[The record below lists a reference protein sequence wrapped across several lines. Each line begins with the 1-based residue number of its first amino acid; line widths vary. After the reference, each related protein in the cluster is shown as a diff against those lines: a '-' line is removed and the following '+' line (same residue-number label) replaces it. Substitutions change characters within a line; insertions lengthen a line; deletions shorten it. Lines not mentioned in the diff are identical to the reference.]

1 MNAAGWGLLVA
12 ALVAVVACNDQRKQE
27 CDRFLEA
34 TKPLDKGTP
43 SAATVDSVAK
53 QVGGMHFQDST
64 LGIYAKNYRATLVV
78 LSNTLALKE
87 GASPPDG
94 TDEVIKQNLAK
105 VRTDASDVRR
115 YCAQ

>member
-1 MNAAGWGLLVA
+1 
-12 ALVAVVACNDQRKQE
+12 
-27 CDRFLEA
+27 
-34 TKPLDKGTP
+34 
-43 SAATVDSVAK
+43 
-53 QVGGMHFQDST
+53 MHFQDST
-64 LGIYAKNYRATLVV
+64 LGIYAKNYGETLIV

-105 VRTDASDVRR
+105 ARTDASDVRR